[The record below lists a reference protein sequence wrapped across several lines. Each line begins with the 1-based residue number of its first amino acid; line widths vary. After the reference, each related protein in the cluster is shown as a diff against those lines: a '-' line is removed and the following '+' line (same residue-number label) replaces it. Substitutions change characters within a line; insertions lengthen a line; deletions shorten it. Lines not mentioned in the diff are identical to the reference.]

1 MQQGVLLLLV
11 VVGLVVII
19 KMVSKTTKRRL
30 DKKIP
35 APLWA
40 RHVWHLVPE
49 PLLNELT
56 KWDWE
61 GIKESQVHKSHMYC
75 SQEEMDSFSHPIVL
89 SLTTSPVRIQYIPIV
104 LNCLDLSRV

>member
-1 MQQGVLLLLV
+1 MNPSVGLFLV
-11 VVGLVVII
+11 IIGLVVII

-30 DKKIP
+30 DKKID

-40 RHVWHLVPE
+40 RNVWHLVPK

-61 GIKESQVHKSHMYC
+61 GIKQS
-75 SQEEMDSFSHPIVL
+75 
-89 SLTTSPVRIQYIPIV
+89 
-104 LNCLDLSRV
+104 